1 MHTQLLQTYVN
12 DEEVNITLNRKEL
25 AYIAEAC
32 GIHAFAIQSELDK
45 ELDPD
50 NVKNKAEIFLGLA
63 DLRNSGDPKTN
74 MEEAVKLTESFIKG
88 NRLPRLN
95 TLQAIIKLAQENVKK

>member
-1 MHTQLLQTYVN
+1 MRTQLLQTYVN
-12 DEEVNITLNRKEL
+12 DKEVNITLSFEEL
-25 AYIAEAC
+25 AHIADAC
-32 GIHAFAIQSELDK
+32 GIHAFAIQAELDK

-63 DLRNSGDPKTN
+63 NSRNSGVPKTN
-74 MEEAVKLTESFIKG
+74 MEEAVKATESFIKG
-88 NRLPRLN
+88 ERMPRLN